1 MTFRNIVGKL
11 AVAMTLSAVT
21 ACGTAPNQQG
31 DVEDPEGEVVAAE
44 GAASADPGYRVRGAT
59 GLLDFGIDLF

>member
-1 MTFRNIVGKL
+1 MTFQNIVGRL
-11 AVAMTLSAVT
+11 FIVIALGAVA
-21 ACGTAPNQQG
+21 ACGTAPSESADTANG
-31 DVEDPEGEVVAAE
+31 EGEVVAAE

>member
-1 MTFRNIVGKL
+1 MGKL
-11 AVAMTLSAVT
+11 AVVMALSAVA
-21 ACGTAPNQQG
+21 ACGTAPSEYG
-31 DVEDPEGEVVAAE
+31 DTEAPEGEVVAAE